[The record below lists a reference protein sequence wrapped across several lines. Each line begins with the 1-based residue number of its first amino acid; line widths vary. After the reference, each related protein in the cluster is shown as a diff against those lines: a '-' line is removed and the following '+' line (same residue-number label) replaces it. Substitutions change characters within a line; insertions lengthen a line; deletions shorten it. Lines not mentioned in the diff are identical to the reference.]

1 MKGILLPRNYF
12 KFPLVLKGY
21 SSKIADTSRNGK
33 YPVENFIPD
42 TSVFL
47 GTLGR
52 RPGKKNI
59 VMGVYLSGRSPEKK
73 NAAQQ
78 GLSQSHLTA
87 NLSRKSLIF
96 F

>member
-73 NAAQQ
+73 TLPNKVC
-78 GLSQSHLTA
+78 H
-87 NLSRKSLIF
+87 NPI
-96 F
+96 